1 MTLYRHLPSR
11 REALLGAGA
20 LFAWSQMPRL
30 ARAEGRDPRLLVIV
44 LRGAL
49 DGLGAV
55 APVGDPDWI
64 GLRGDRALVLD
75 GKTPAL
81 PLDSFFAL
89 NPAMPNLYRLYK
101 AQQATIVHA
110 TATPYRERSH
120 FDGQDVLESG
130 IARPGA
136 VTTGWLNRALVE
148 LASDGR
154 VDLSGSRALG
164 VGSVTPLVV
173 RGRAPVMSWV
183 PQQLLPASDDTQAR
197 LLDLYQHTDARL
209 AVALEA
215 RIRLA
220 ALASGSVD
228 GSRPAGASLPPP
240 GIARVRAYFA
250 DAAGAAARLLAKPD
264 GPRVGAVGFVGWDT
278 HINEG
283 AASGQLA
290 NLLGALDG
298 ALAAIETNMGEAWR
312 ETAVA
317 VITEFGRTAH
327 INGTDGTDHGTGTV
341 AFLAGGALRG
351 GRMVADW
358 PGLKTAQ
365 LYEARDLE
373 PTTDLRAVLKGLL
386 RDHLRVEDA
395 RSPAPCFPTVPTSC
409 RRRGWSASV
418 LSSEVDTG
426 SRAENASKQDLETEI
441 VEQKTQ
447 LALSCRYSQAATSNF
462 STA

>member
-1 MTLYRHLPSR
+1 MTRYRHLPSR
-11 REALLGAGA
+11 REALLGSGA

-30 ARAEGRDPRLLVIV
+30 ARAEGRDPRMLVIV

-89 NPAMPNLYRLYK
+89 NPAMPNLHRLYR
-101 AQQATIVHA
+101 AEQATIVHA

-136 VTTGWLNRALVE
+136 VETGWLNRALVE
-148 LASDGR
+148 LASEGR
-154 VDLSGSRALG
+154 VDLRGSRALG

-197 LLDLYQHTDARL
+197 LLDLYQHTDPAL
-209 AVALEA
+209 AMALEA

-220 ALASGSVD
+220 ALGPSTGMGEAEPGNT
-228 GSRPAGASLPPP
+228 PLPPA

-250 DAAGAAARLLAKPD
+250 EAAGAAARFLARPD
-264 GPRVGAVGFVGWDT
+264 GPRVGALGFVGWDT

-298 ALAAIETNMGEAWR
+298 AFAAIETNMGEAWR
-312 ETAVA
+312 ETVVA
-317 VITEFGRTAH
+317 VITEFGRTAR

-351 GRMVADW
+351 GRVVADW

-365 LYEARDLE
+365 LYEGRDLK
-373 PTTDLRAVLKGLL
+373 PPTDLRAVLKGLL
-386 RDHLRVEDA
+386 RDHLRVEERALAGSVFPD
-395 RSPAPCFPTVPTSC
+395 SSDVVPAA
-409 RRRGWSASV
+409 G
-418 LSSEVDTG
+418 LIG
-426 SRAENASKQDLETEI
+426 
-441 VEQKTQ
+441 
-447 LALSCRYSQAATSNF
+447 
-462 STA
+462 